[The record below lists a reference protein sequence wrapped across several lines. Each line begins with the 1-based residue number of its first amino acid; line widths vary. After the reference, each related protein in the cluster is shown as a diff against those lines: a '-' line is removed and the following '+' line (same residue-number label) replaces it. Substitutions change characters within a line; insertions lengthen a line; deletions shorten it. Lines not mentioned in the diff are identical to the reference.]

1 MRRTAPDILAAALAA
16 ALLAAFAAPAVAAD
30 CSAAADEVNARCYP
44 SLQAAADAAIA
55 SDRPL
60 VLPRG
65 TYQGP
70 LTIDYS
76 AHAGTGFEL
85 ISRGA
90 TISGGLIVQCRSDCF
105 YFHQEGTLFVSGQS
119 SGALFTLGKPDFS
132 DPQNSIKIDHLVVN
146 NGGGGSACQFNY
158 VLDADIFAVCDSAG
172 WAGMDVRQL
181 QFSTVKGAA
190 SGGHGYA
197 TALRDGYIFSNT
209 FSLDLEASPI
219 CKLLTDPRT
228 SNNTW
233 LSNYDACPDASNVLS
248 HSALTGNTVVGGMV
262 IWLKQLWVD

>member
-1 MRRTAPDILAAALAA
+1 MQRSSPNTLAAALAVV
-16 ALLAAFAAPAVAAD
+16 LLAAFAAPAFAAD
-30 CSAAADEVNARCYP
+30 CSATADEVNARCYP

-60 VLPRG
+60 LLPRG

-90 TISGGLIVQCRSDCF
+90 TILGGLAVHCSSDCF

-119 SGALFTLGKPDFS
+119 SDPLFTLGKPDFS
-132 DPQNSIKIDHLVVN
+132 DPQNTIKIDHLVVN
-146 NGGGGSACQFNY
+146 NGGSGSACQFNY
-158 VLDADIFAVCDSAG
+158 VLDADVFAVCDSAG

-190 SGGHGYA
+190 SGSQGYA
-197 TALRDGYIFSNT
+197 IALRDGYIFSNT

-219 CKLLTDPRT
+219 CKLFTDPQI

-233 LSNYDACPDASNVLS
+233 LSTYDACPEGSNVLS
-248 HSALTGNTVVGGMV
+248 HSALTGNTVIGGMV
-262 IWLKQLWVD
+262 IWLKQLWID